1 MVPQTHQFVRATS
14 NSVTDSRG
22 SVGVA
27 AHQDLST
34 GPIVREL
41 ARIAVL
47 HEWVAAY
54 AGSEQVFEAIARMLP
69 SADLIALSYEPTVK
83 LDVGA
88 RRIRTTFLDR
98 QTLRSRRHLTL
109 PIMPIA
115 WRSLGTA
122 NYDVVVS
129 SHHAFAHTNR
139 LAAGVHLCYVHS
151 PARYLWSPEI
161 DARGAAWYLGPV
173 RAALRRLD
181 LAASEMVTAYAAN
194 STAVAERI
202 EKFWGRDSTVIHPP
216 VRVGFFSET
225 SPKAPT
231 RDYVLGVGRWIP
243 YKNLHLVI
251 AAADLAGLPVKIAGR
266 GADKS
271 RLVAAAA
278 DAKVPVEL
286 IESPSDDQLRSL
298 YRNAACLVFP
308 TIEDFGIVPVEA
320 QAAGTPVVAPAQG
333 GALDTI
339 VDGISGVLT
348 RNVSADQS
356 AAGIRDCTS
365 ITEHDC
371 RQSSFRFDELTF
383 EREMARWLFEY
394 SSGTIGH
401 L

>member
-14 NSVTDSRG
+14 NSVTDSRW

-27 AHQDLST
+27 AHQDRST
-34 GPIVREL
+34 GPIVRES

-88 RRIRTTFLDR
+88 RRIRTTFLAR

-122 NYDVVVS
+122 NYDVFVS
-129 SHHAFAHTNR
+129 SHHAFAQTNR
-139 LAAGVHLCYVHS
+139 LASVI
-151 PARYLWSPEI
+151 WSPEI
-161 DARGAAWYLGPV
+161 DARGAAWYLGTV

-225 SPKAPT
+225 SPRAPT

-278 DAKVPVEL
+278 DATVPVEL

-333 GALDTI
+333 GVLDTI

-348 RNVSADQS
+348 RNVSADQF

-365 ITEHDC
+365 ITDHDC